1 MSFPVSFFWHNKRE
15 NSTKIPTQA
24 QIQQGQTFS
33 CTMLDNTSVMNP
45 TFKISIAPDIN
56 VWDERW
62 ETGNL
67 SATDGSETAS
77 TTIYRSSFI
86 SVIPSTQYYIINT
99 KNMGMRLYYYTID
112 KTFISRSN
120 TIGSGNFITPSNCYF
135 LRFIDTT
142 AEGPTY
148 DHNVSINSPSS
159 NHEDHAYSSLSTYN
173 YCYSPEFERFYF
185 INDISTD
192 KNFWYVSCSCDTLAT
207 YKSQILSGSHYVLR
221 SASAYDEY
229 IGDSAY
235 IAKTKQTGTF
245 QSFTN
250 PFSHASGHSYVWC
263 ITGDVINGTVADT
276 QIGSNVYYWMNDAE
290 CYTFI
295 DYLLNNV
302 DTWSG
307 INTSTEYS
315 AAMQKA
321 LLNPIQYVNSVI
333 LLPFGKNDTLA
344 TNNDVQFGYYTIT
357 ISGSPTPSVKR
368 VTQGTMINTTSVD
381 ISIPK
386 HPQAATYGKYMN
398 AAPYTEYQLFLGPFG
413 TIPLD
418 PASLIDETY
427 ITLTCNTEVAT
438 GSCQIFVRGKT
449 SNVMIYTGTAQ
460 VGVPVTV
467 SQITRD
473 MLGELQNNL
482 NQQTATAGALASVA
496 LGGLGSAQGI
506 AGNVMQIGGM
516 AFDAV
521 RLKYPTCTGGGSNG
535 SFLSL
540 HTSCYLDATFFE
552 CTARNTAEIGR
563 PLHQTKTLSSLSGY
577 CLCQNADAVISGT
590 AEDVRTI
597 NGYLNSGFFIE

>member
-1 MSFPVSFFWHNKRE
+1 MSFPVKFLNFKKRE
-15 NSTKIPTQA
+15 NSTKVPSAAELTGA
-24 QIQQGQTFS
+24 AS
-33 CTMLDNTSVMNP
+33 YNCTLLESTSLMNP
-45 TFKISIAPDIN
+45 TFKISMNVGNISLTLLNKCYINAAGTLRVAGTKAVYWFPCIANRRYKAEYDNTITYAFYTDEPQLQDTSYNGSRVYQTTDMNIIAPI
-56 VWDERW
+56 
-62 ETGNL
+62 TGYCCI
-67 SATDGSETAS
+67 E
-77 TTIYRSSFI
+77 
-86 SVIPSTQYYIINT
+86 V
-99 KNMGMRLYYYTID
+99 
-112 KTFISRSN
+112 
-120 TIGSGNFITPSNCYF
+120 
-135 LRFIDTT
+135 FIDTT
-142 AEGPTY
+142 IT
-148 DHNVSINSPSS
+148 V
-159 NHEDHAYSSLSTYN
+159 HEPQYN
-173 YCYSPEFERFYF
+173 YCYCPQFERFYF
-185 INDISTD
+185 VNDITSD
-192 KNFWYVSCSCDTLAT
+192 KNFWYISCSCDTLGS
-207 YKSQILSGSHYVLR
+207 YRDEILPGSHYVLR

-235 IAKTKQTGTF
+235 ISKTKQTGTF

-250 PFSHASGHSYVWC
+250 PFSYASGHSYVWC

-386 HPQAATYGKYMN
+386 HPQASTYGKYMN

-563 PLHQTKTLSSLSGY
+563 PLHQTKTLSTLSGY
-577 CLCQNADAVISGT
+577 CLCQNADVVISGT
-590 AEDVRTI
+590 ADEVRTV